1 VSGTPTSILAD
12 GAAVFFSFLKLAPA
26 GGWFGFSVCEGSFG
40 RGRNGRAFFLRA
52 GSRVGW
58 EGGSRG
64 GSGRLFR
71 FARAGPRFAGESRFY
86 SLLLRVAIGFT
97 PVFNTFVRFHKFDS
111 VNDGRKS

>member
-12 GAAVFFSFLKLAPA
+12 GAAGFFVFKAGTGRRLVRLFGLRGFLWSREEREGVFFTRRFA
-26 GGWFGFSVCEGSFG
+26 GGMGG
-40 RGRNGRAFFLRA
+40 R
-52 GSRVGW
+52 
-58 EGGSRG
+58 EPG